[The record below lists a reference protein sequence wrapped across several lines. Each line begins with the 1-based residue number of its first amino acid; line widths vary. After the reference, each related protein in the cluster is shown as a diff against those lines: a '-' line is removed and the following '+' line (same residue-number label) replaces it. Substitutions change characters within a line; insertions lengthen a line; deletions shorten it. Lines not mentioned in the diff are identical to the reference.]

1 MQKEAIKLTGQA
13 TQDEINAWKKENP
26 KGIYGVEVGGHIG
39 YFRNPTRQ
47 DVNIA
52 ASQLDADNPI
62 DYFEIIMRE
71 TKIGGSD
78 QLIENDQFYL
88 GALNQV
94 RRKIEGEKAKLV
106 NL

>member
-1 MQKEAIKLTGQA
+1 NKEPIGQA
-13 TQDEINAWKKENP
+13 TKEQIADWKKNNP
-26 KGIYGVEVGGHIG
+26 KGVYAVEVGGHIG

-47 DVNIA
+47 DINMA

-62 DYFEIIMRE
+62 DYFETIMRD
-71 TKIGGSD
+71 TQIGGSNALVED
-78 QLIENDQFYL
+78 DELYL

-94 RRKIEGEKAKLV
+94 RKKIEGKKARLV